1 MQTKDDGGPQNRGVP
16 SFKFEEKWLLWEEYE
31 MIVSEA
37 WTKEWK
43 APNSLANTKEN
54 IGHCGASCLHGV
66 LPGRKLKECRNM

>member
-1 MQTKDDGGPQNRGVP
+1 
-16 SFKFEEKWLLWEEYE
+16 